1 MYNDTLREIQQHEQW
16 TNQRR
21 NFNDQNTKNIY
32 WIFFY
37 HAEDK
42 TNFGHIGLRGKT
54 GFGVKGLQ
62 MEFTD
67 L

>member
-1 MYNDTLREIQQHEQW
+1 MNSEQTSVETLIIE
-16 TNQRR
+16 
-21 NFNDQNTKNIY
+21 QNTKKKTIN

-42 TNFGHIGLRGKT
+42 TNLYYGHIGLRSKT

>member
-1 MYNDTLREIQQHEQW
+1 MNKIQK
-16 TNQRR
+16 
-21 NFNDQNTKNIY
+21 KNPIN

-42 TNFGHIGLRGKT
+42 TNLYYGHIGLRGKT

>member
-1 MYNDTLREIQQHEQW
+1 MNKIQ
-16 TNQRR
+16 
-21 NFNDQNTKNIY
+21 KKKK
-32 WIFFY
+32 FY

-42 TNFGHIGLRGKT
+42 TNLYYGHIGLRGKT

>member
-1 MYNDTLREIQQHEQW
+1 MNSEQTSIETLIIE
-16 TNQRR
+16 
-21 NFNDQNTKNIY
+21 QNTKKKKKN
-32 WIFFY
+32 FY

-42 TNFGHIGLRGKT
+42 TNLYYGHIGLRGKT

>member
-1 MYNDTLREIQQHEQW
+1 MMNSEQTSIETLIIE
-16 TNQRR
+16 
-21 NFNDQNTKNIY
+21 QNTKKKN
-32 WIFFY
+32 FY

-42 TNFGHIGLRGKT
+42 TNLYYGHIGLRGKT